1 MDKKISI
8 QFKSTAYR
16 MLKKMPGKLW
26 YIFGEFI
33 DNSISSYLQ
42 NREVLEEIN
51 GRDFKLKIQISF
63 DDDDEIRITDNAA
76 GIDEKN
82 WMRALQPG
90 DIPEDDSGLNEFG
103 MGMKYSAVWLSN
115 HWTLKSKSIN
125 DGFQRIVDFDFHEV
139 VSKGLEDLPYR
150 EVFSSDITHGT
161 QLILTQLET
170 GKLRP
175 FQWEKTRNH
184 IKTIYRNFLRKDH
197 PFFSKYKIDSNIE
210 IIAFNENLSY
220 DEPGFLKSQW
230 YKDRHNLVPLSESPE
245 IEWKYEFDK
254 IISNPAKKS
263 QKIKFSGF
271 IGILPKI
278 KQGDN
283 GFSYFRRGRVVE
295 GSGDDKMFPKKIS
308 TNKGSFNY
316 KRLFGEFHFDDT
328 SNGKV
333 ESTFNKNAFQDQDF
347 IEYCIN
353 SLALEIRKI
362 PFTEFPGM
370 KFNLPQQASGFK
382 ANFDPEAARKTIDKF
397 AENEEKYKKNK
408 DKQDQIKTQIDT
420 ITRDVIQKNEGDLVI
435 LTGKE
440 IPNEVSFVQSYPE
453 DSIDYHFKLNYW
465 ESIDPDEPLYQILQ
479 PIGEVTKYS
488 SDASREKYAIHSVK
502 FQDIKIRVNL
512 KHRLFMNNESFRSD
526 YQLFGIIINT
536 IKCLCYSELLAKK
549 GGAKYPNFL
558 RNAFNQSIDTFLH
571 E

>member
-1 MDKKISI
+1 MEKKISI

-26 YIFGEFI
+26 FIFGEFI

-42 NREVLEEIN
+42 NREELERIN
-51 GRDFKLKIQISF
+51 GKKFKLRIELSF

-76 GIDEKN
+76 GIDHKN
-82 WMRALQPG
+82 WLRALQPG
-90 DIPEDDSGLNEFG
+90 DIPEDDSGMNEFG

-125 DGFQRIVDFDFHEV
+125 DSFQKIVHFDFHKVISEN
-139 VSKGLEDLPYR
+139 LEDLPY
-150 EVFSSDITHGT
+150 EEIQEDNIKHGT

-184 IKTIYRNFLRKDH
+184 IKSIYRNFLRDDD
-197 PFFSKYKIDSNIE
+197 PFYSKYKIDSNIE
-210 IIAFNENLSY
+210 IIAFGEKLSY

-230 YKDRHNLVPLSESPE
+230 YKDRHNLVPFVDSPE

-254 IISNPAKKS
+254 VIKNPAKPV
-263 QKIKFSGF
+263 KIKFSGF

-278 KQGDN
+278 KQGNN

-295 GSGDDKMFPKKIS
+295 GSGDEKMFPKKIS

-328 SNGKV
+328 EEGKV

-347 IEYCIN
+347 IDYCIAG
-353 SLALEIRKI
+353 LAQEIRRVS
-362 PFTEFPGM
+362 FVEFPQM

-382 ANFDPEAARKTIDKF
+382 ANFDPDAAEKTIERFADK
-397 AENEEKYKKNK
+397 EEKINTNK
-408 DKQDQIKTQIDT
+408 ERQIEINQQLETLTKQ
-420 ITRDVIQKNEGDLVI
+420 VIQKSEDELVI
-435 LTGKE
+435 ETGNV
-440 IPNEVSFVQSYPE
+440 IPNEVNFVKYNAE
-453 DSIDYHFKLNYW
+453 EYLEYHFNLNYW
-465 ESIDPDEPLYQILQ
+465 ESIDPDQDLYTMNKDSVENFKTNSKI
-479 PIGEVTKYS
+479 EKKYKTS
-488 SDASREKYAIHSVK
+488 NK
-502 FQDIKIRVNL
+502 FQFIKIKVNL
-512 KHRLFMNNESFRSD
+512 KHRLFMNNESFRTETL
-526 YQLFGIIINT
+526 LFGLIINT
-536 IKCLCYSELLAKK
+536 IKCMCYSEVLARAS
-549 GGAKYPNFL
+549 GAKNVHYL
-558 RNAFNQSIDTFLH
+558 RTAFNKSIDTFLH

>member
-26 YIFGEFI
+26 FIFGEFI

-42 NREVLEEIN
+42 NREELERIN
-51 GRDFKLKIQISF
+51 GKKFKLRIELSF
-63 DDDDEIRITDNAA
+63 DDDDEIKINDNAA
-76 GIDEKN
+76 GIDHKN
-82 WMRALQPG
+82 WLRALQPG
-90 DIPEDDSGLNEFG
+90 DIPEDDSGMNEFG

-125 DGFQRIVDFDFHEV
+125 DSFQKIVHFDFHKVISEN
-139 VSKGLEDLPYR
+139 LEDLPYK
-150 EVFSSDITHGT
+150 ENYDSKITHGT

-184 IKTIYRNFLRKDH
+184 IKSIYRNFLRDDH
-197 PFFSKYKIDSNIE
+197 PFYSKYKIESNIE
-210 IIAFNENLSY
+210 IIAFGEKLSY
-220 DEPGFLKSQW
+220 EEPGFLKSQW
-230 YKDRHNLVPLSESPE
+230 YKDRHNLVSLENSPE

-254 IISNPAKKS
+254 IIKNPAKPS
-263 QKIKFSGF
+263 KIKFSGF

-278 KQGDN
+278 KQGNN

-295 GSGDDKMFPKKIS
+295 GSGDEKMFPKKLS

-328 SNGKV
+328 DNGKV

-347 IEYCIN
+347 INYCI
-353 SLALEIRKI
+353 SGLAQEIRRVS
-362 PFTEFPGM
+362 FEEFPNM

-382 ANFDPEAARKTIDKF
+382 ANFDPDAAKKTIEKF
-397 AENEEKYKKNK
+397 AEREEKINTNK
-408 DKQDQIKTQIDT
+408 ERQVEINKQLNTLTK
-420 ITRDVIQKNEGDLVI
+420 DVIQKSEDELI
-435 LTGKE
+435 IETGNV
-440 IPNEVSFVQSYPE
+440 IPNEVNFVKNNAEEYLE
-453 DSIDYHFKLNYW
+453 YHFKLNYW
-465 ESIDPDEPLYQILQ
+465 KSIDPDQDLYTMNKDPLESFSTSSKIKK
-479 PIGEVTKYS
+479 KYNTS
-488 SDASREKYAIHSVK
+488 NK
-502 FQDIKIRVNL
+502 FQIIKIKVNL
-512 KHRLFMNNESFRSD
+512 KHRLFMNNESFRTD
-526 YQLFGIIINT
+526 TQLFGLIINT
-536 IKCLCYSELLAKK
+536 IKCMCYSELLAKG
-549 GGAKYPNFL
+549 GGAKNVHYL
-558 RNAFNQSIDTFLH
+558 RTAFNKSIDTFLH